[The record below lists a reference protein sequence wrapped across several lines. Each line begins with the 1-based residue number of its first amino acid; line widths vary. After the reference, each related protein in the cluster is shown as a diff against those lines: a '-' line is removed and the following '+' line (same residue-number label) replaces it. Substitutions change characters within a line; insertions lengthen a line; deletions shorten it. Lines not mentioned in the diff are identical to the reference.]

1 MAEQMLTAEQ
11 LSGQL
16 SGRWAGRQIKMFQ
29 ETDSTN
35 IQCGKLAKEGWPEG
49 TLIIAES
56 QSAGKGRRGRTWVS
70 PAGTGIWMSLLLRPE
85 IPADKAS
92 MLTLVAALAV
102 EKGIQKGAGLQSWIK
117 WPNDLV
123 INEKKICGILT
134 EMRSKGSQPEYVVVG
149 IGINANMTE
158 FPEEIRDTA
167 TSLYLEKGEQT
178 DRIRIISEIMAA
190 FEEYYQRFLENLDL
204 GQLKEE
210 YDSRLINLGRQVT
223 VLDPA
228 GAYTGICRGIG
239 AEGELIVELP
249 DGKLQAVVSGEVS
262 VRGVYGYV

>member
-1 MAEQMLTAEQ
+1 MAEQMLTEDRIAEQ
-11 LSGQL
+11 LT
-16 SGRWAGRQIKMFQ
+16 GRWAGRTVKVFQ

-35 IQCGKLAKEGWPEG
+35 IQCGKLAQEGWPEG
-49 TLIIAES
+49 TLVVAES
-56 QSAGKGRRGRTWVS
+56 QTAGKGRRGRTWVS
-70 PAGTGIWMSLLLRPE
+70 PEGTGIWMSLLLRPE

-102 EKGIQKGAGLQSWIK
+102 EKGIQKAAGLESYIK

-123 INEKKICGILT
+123 ISQKKICGILT
-134 EMRSKGSQPEYVVVG
+134 EMRSRNNQPEYVIAG
-149 IGINANMTE
+149 IGINANITE
-158 FPEEIRDTA
+158 FPEEIRNTA
-167 TSLYLEKGEQT
+167 TSLYLEKGEKA

-190 FEEYYQRFLENLDL
+190 FEEYYQKFLETLDFR
-204 GQLKEE
+204 QLKEE

-239 AEGELIVELP
+239 MEGELLVQLP
-249 DGKLQAVVSGEVS
+249 DGQEKAVISGEVS